1 MLDQFLKKRLQLEPI
16 YSNLSGCIYKKVF
29 IIQVIYFEFLSSF
42 NNIDNL
48 FVYIIVSFN
57 FQKGDIIQG
66 LNHTNLTLRG
76 TAGGI
81 FLSVLPN
88 LNSEDVFKTV
98 ILAAIG
104 AIVSFLLS
112 LVLKLFIKKS
122 DPQFDPCCGDLW
134 VKRIKAKS

>member
-76 TAGGI
+76 TAGGT

-88 LNSEDVFKTV
+88 LSSEDVFKTV

-122 DPQFDPCCGDLW
+122 DQQFDPCCGDLW

>member
-1 MLDQFLKKRLQLEPI
+1 M
-16 YSNLSGCIYKKVF
+16 
-29 IIQVIYFEFLSSF
+29 
-42 NNIDNL
+42 
-48 FVYIIVSFN
+48 
-57 FQKGDIIQG
+57 
-66 LNHTNLTLRG
+66 NHTNLTLRG

-122 DPQFDPCCGDLW
+122 DQ
-134 VKRIKAKS
+134 